1 MVDSLIVFDE
11 RFRELVECDEHFGG
25 AEFDCSFFD
34 DCGSGVEW
42 HRTGFDVAQLMGE
55 AYAAFS
61 LVAGA
66 VELDSVAGPSADA
79 SDSSEV
85 HEVDFE
91 VWVVGSEVVPRIE
104 ARHDCGV

>member
-1 MVDSLIVFDE
+1 MVILDE
-11 RFRELVECDEHFGG
+11 CWRELFHGDEELGG
-25 AEFDCSFFD
+25 SEFDGAFFED
-34 DCGSGVEW
+34 GGSCVEW
-42 HRTGFDVAQLMGE
+42 HRAGFDVAQLMGE

-66 VELDSVAGPSADA
+66 VELDSAVGPSADA

-91 VWVVGSEVVPRIE
+91 VWVVGSEVVPRVE